1 MTQTNLKDIALTVNG
16 KEYTASVEPRM
27 LLSDVL
33 RDELRLTGTHVGCE
47 HGICGAC
54 TIMMDGR
61 PVRSCLVFGVQADKK
76 EIRTVEGLAEPD
88 GSLHPLQ
95 EAFWEKHGLQCGFC
109 TPGVLMSACHFL
121 EQNPNPSREEIREGI
136 SGNLCRC
143 TGYQNIVDA
152 VEMAAEVLNQNKKSE
167 EESGDL
173 EIVPSG
179 RKVEV

>member
-76 EIRTVEGLAEPD
+76 EIRTVEGLAEP
-88 GSLHPLQ
+88 
-95 EAFWEKHGLQCGFC
+95 GFEF
-109 TPGVLMSACHFL
+109 A
-121 EQNPNPSREEIREGI
+121 
-136 SGNLCRC
+136 
-143 TGYQNIVDA
+143 
-152 VEMAAEVLNQNKKSE
+152 
-167 EESGDL
+167 
-173 EIVPSG
+173 
-179 RKVEV
+179 